1 MYSEWKSMQYDL
13 CGAYSES
20 LSLRYIKNVV
30 KHCILA
36 IANSVFLEFNN
47 CRIKS
52 FKSVKT
58 SFSSL

>member
-20 LSLRYIKNVV
+20 LSLRYMNNVG
-30 KHCILA
+30 KRCILA

-52 FKSVKT
+52 CKSVKLP
-58 SFSSL
+58 F

>member
-13 CGAYSES
+13 CSEYSES
-20 LSLRYIKNVV
+20 LRYTKNVV
-30 KHCILA
+30 KRCILA

-52 FKSVKT
+52 CKCVKT
-58 SFSSL
+58 SFLSL